1 MILSLLSSHAVSPMR
16 LISYPYQGQVQL
28 AVELGEKVFLPLLD
42 SRWDQKIDSMLAL
55 IDAGDAALS
64 QLKALAA
71 APEAASICTFEPN
84 QLSSPIP
91 RPRQNVMCLGLNY
104 KDHVAE
110 TNTDPTQE
118 IKLPRSPIVFT
129 KAANSMNGP
138 YSDIAIDTAISAK
151 MDWESELAVIIGKGG
166 IGIKEEDAMQHVFGY
181 SVLNDVTARDRQKW
195 HKQFFIGKS
204 YAGCCPMGP
213 AIVTADEI
221 ADPHNLAIR
230 SWVNGDLKQESN
242 TCHQIFS
249 IANVIAVLSQGM
261 QLEAGDIIATGT
273 PEGVGYARTPPEY
286 LMPGD
291 VVECEVEGIGKIANR
306 ITQRT

>member
-1 MILSLLSSHAVSPMR
+1 MILPLLSSYSVSHMR
-16 LISYPYQGQVQL
+16 LISYLYQGKVQL
-28 AVELGEKVFLPLLD
+28 AVELGQKVFLPLLD
-42 SRWDQKIDSMLAL
+42 SRWDQNIDSMLAL
-55 IDAGDAALS
+55 IDAGAVALA
-64 QLKALAA
+64 QLKMLAA
-71 APEAASICTFEPN
+71 EPEAASMDAFDPA

-138 YSDIAIDTAISAK
+138 YSDIAIDTTISVK

-213 AIVTADEI
+213 AIVTADDI
-221 ADPHNLAIR
+221 ADPHDLAIR
-230 SWVNGDLKQESN
+230 SWVNCDLKQESN
-242 TCHQIFS
+242 TRHQIFS

-261 QLEAGDIIATGT
+261 QL
-273 PEGVGYARTPPEY
+273 
-286 LMPGD
+286 
-291 VVECEVEGIGKIANR
+291 
-306 ITQRT
+306 

>member
-1 MILSLLSSHAVSPMR
+1 
-16 LISYPYQGQVQL
+16 
-28 AVELGEKVFLPLLD
+28 
-42 SRWDQKIDSMLAL
+42 
-55 IDAGDAALS
+55 
-64 QLKALAA
+64 
-71 APEAASICTFEPN
+71 
-84 QLSSPIP
+84 
-91 RPRQNVMCLGLNY
+91 
-104 KDHVAE
+104 
-110 TNTDPTQE
+110 
-118 IKLPRSPIVFT
+118 
-129 KAANSMNGP
+129 
-138 YSDIAIDTAISAK
+138 
-151 MDWESELAVIIGKGG
+151 
-166 IGIKEEDAMQHVFGY
+166 
-181 SVLNDVTARDRQKW
+181 
-195 HKQFFIGKS
+195 
-204 YAGCCPMGP
+204 MGP

-221 ADPHNLAIR
+221 ADPHDLAIR

>member
-1 MILSLLSSHAVSPMR
+1 MILPLLSSYSVSHMR
-16 LISYPYQGQVQL
+16 LISYLYQGKVQL
-28 AVELGEKVFLPLLD
+28 AVELGQKVFLPLLD
-42 SRWDQKIDSMLAL
+42 SRWDQNIDSMLAL
-55 IDAGDAALS
+55 IDAGAVALA
-64 QLKALAA
+64 QLKMLAA
-71 APEAASICTFEPN
+71 EPEAASMDAFDPA
-84 QLSSPIP
+84 QLRSPIP

-138 YSDIAIDTAISAK
+138 YSDIAIDTTISVK
-151 MDWESELAVIIGKGG
+151 MDWESELAVIIGNGG

-221 ADPHNLAIR
+221 ADPHDLAIR

-242 TCHQIFS
+242 TRHQIFS

-261 QLEAGDIIATGT
+261 QLEAGDIIATRT

-291 VVECEVEGIGKIANR
+291 VVECEVEGIGRIANR